1 MLIPTKP
8 STFSC
13 DFENTLTTGLICTE
27 LAACHLC
34 YNSFMVE
41 QPENAQQEV
50 PQEPGNTPPALPATP
65 EVDPEVARRQK
76 IIVISLIIGGVL
88 LILALCIIGIAL
100 LQPGVPTE
108 TIKNVFIIF
117 LAVEMLIVGVAVVI
131 LSVQVATLINLLQ
144 NEVRPM
150 LQSTNETI
158 NTLRGT
164 TEFLSENLVEPVIQL
179 NEYLASL
186 KRMLELMGIKKK

>member
-1 MLIPTKP
+1 MAEPQ
-8 STFSC
+8 
-13 DFENTLTTGLICTE
+13 ENL
-27 LAACHLC
+27 
-34 YNSFMVE
+34 
-41 QPENAQQEV
+41 QQDT
-50 PQEPGNTPPALPATP
+50 PQEPGSTPPALPPSP
-65 EVDPEVARRQK
+65 EVDPEVVRRQK
-76 IIVISLIIGGVL
+76 MIVTALIVGGVIFIALIILVV
-88 LILALCIIGIAL
+88 ILL

-117 LAVEMLIVGVAVVI
+117 LAVEMLIVGVAVVV
-131 LSVQVATLINLLQ
+131 LTVQVATLINLLQ

-164 TEFLSENLVEPVIQL
+164 TEFLSENLVEPVMQL

-186 KRMLELMGIKKK
+186 KRMLELMGLKKK

>member
-1 MLIPTKP
+1 
-8 STFSC
+8 
-13 DFENTLTTGLICTE
+13 
-27 LAACHLC
+27 
-34 YNSFMVE
+34 MVE
-41 QPENAQQEV
+41 QQENLQQDT
-50 PQEPGNTPPALPATP
+50 PQEPGSTPPALPDVP
-65 EVDPEVARRQK
+65 QVDPEVVRRQK
-76 IIVISLIIGGVL
+76 MIVTALIVGGVIFIALIILVV
-88 LILALCIIGIAL
+88 ILL

-117 LAVEMLIVGVAVVI
+117 LAVEMLIVGVAVVV
-131 LSVQVATLINLLQ
+131 LTVQVATLINLLQ

-164 TEFLSENLVEPVIQL
+164 TEFLSENLVEPVMQL

-186 KRMLELMGIKKK
+186 KRMMELMGLKKK